1 MSEHEIDPLEPEL
14 RAILE
19 VERSQPDMPREAAER
34 VLKRVE
40 ATAGLGDEGAR
51 ERGVAGDEARSVER
65 GFLARR
71 LPFGMAMFVLGGLT
85 GAGLYATL
93 QPRTHPVVVAPRAPQ
108 TALSPMVPAIDPAPI
123 ARPAPTPP
131 VPTVAPTPAPAT
143 APVPPGSRPPTP
155 AGGAGR
161 DTDLAAERALLEV
174 ARTALSRGQ
183 VDAALEATQRHAR
196 RFPRGQLAEERE
208 SVWIQALVAA
218 DRPAEARQRAAEFRR
233 RFPRSML
240 RPVVE
245 AAVRSN
251 P

>member
-1 MSEHEIDPLEPEL
+1 MNEHEIDPLEPEL

-34 VLKRVE
+34 VLRRVE
-40 ATAGLGDEGAR
+40 ATAGLADESPQ
-51 ERGVAGDEARSVER
+51 ERGAAGGGARSVEH

-93 QPRTHPVVVAPRAPQ
+93 QPHARPVAVAPRTPQ
-108 TALSPMVPAIDPAPI
+108 TTLPPMVPAIDPAPI
-123 ARPAPTPP
+123 ARPAPA
-131 VPTVAPTPAPAT
+131 VAPTPAPAT